1 MLAFQRQCAVLPDVI
16 TYDLFAA
23 AAAGP
28 DKWNYVCFLLLD
40 SLHGLVPDVLMLGT
54 ALGVFEKAQQWE
66 RALEAFRGS
75 QLPIDRHILNAA
87 VTACAAGLQ
96 PKLAQ
101 RIVKEMEGVS
111 IQTDVVTFAAL
122 ITAAEKGQLW
132 QDAIALVDSSN
143 VEGIRPD
150 RILGGATISACE
162 KAAQWQWALDI
173 AKVQV
178 VQRLKP
184 NEIMCNAQISACA
197 ASGQLPQALNILNEM
212 PQWNIRRSKVSFNSA
227 AEACQKSL
235 DWEGAVRI
243 LEIMRHDR
251 IQPDIVTVSLVSS
264 PLEAAG
270 KTTFLPP
277 LIFVVPSLGFV
288 SSARAVPTNQQSEQM
303 TALEILVEHDAL
315 SSSVARKFQKLEWRL
330 LRSRL
335 ERLAQGSVSEAEKAT
350 QRLFDRHLNRYFS
363 LGVHFTCRALNRF
376 FSRRFRAGGVQL
388 VSILG
393 AALEHIGLKKQVLM
407 VSLLG
412 RNSLC
417 CG

>member
-1 MLAFQRQCAVLPDVI
+1 M
-16 TYDLFAA
+16 
-23 AAAGP
+23 
-28 DKWNYVCFLLLD
+28 
-40 SLHGLVPDVLMLGT
+40 
-54 ALGVFEKAQQWE
+54 
-66 RALEAFRGS
+66 
-75 QLPIDRHILNAA
+75 
-87 VTACAAGLQ
+87 
-96 PKLAQ
+96 
-101 RIVKEMEGVS
+101 
-111 IQTDVVTFAAL
+111 
-122 ITAAEKGQLW
+122 
-132 QDAIALVDSSN
+132 
-143 VEGIRPD
+143 
-150 RILGGATISACE
+150 
-162 KAAQWQWALDI
+162 
-173 AKVQV
+173 
-178 VQRLKP
+178 
-184 NEIMCNAQISACA
+184 
-197 ASGQLPQALNILNEM
+197 
-212 PQWNIRRSKVSFNSA
+212 
-227 AEACQKSL
+227 
-235 DWEGAVRI
+235 RI